1 MQIIVCAFIIKCMG
15 VLRMSK
21 KLKLNMK
28 FENGRVICARSPD
41 MCNECSSKRNCET
54 INVFYNQYN
63 SKDILECFNNSEK
76 RR

>member
-1 MQIIVCAFIIKCMG
+1 MQIIVCAFIVECMG
-15 VLRMSK
+15 EVCMNK

-41 MCNECSSKRNCET
+41 MCNDCISKRNCET
-54 INVFYNQYN
+54 INVFYDQYN
-63 SKDILECFNNSEK
+63 KKDILECFNNSEK

>member
-1 MQIIVCAFIIKCMG
+1 MG

-63 SKDILECFNNSEK
+63 RKDILECFNNSEK